1 ETNDRLDYYSLLHV
15 ASIWREIRLLSY
27 TWHRLDHAS
36 KPSACMLLPQ
46 QATTTLTMATTTQY
60 DDSSTMQVVST
71 GILIVGIGGNNGVTL
86 LAGKIANCKNLS
98 WETSSTGRMSANWFG
113 CLTQIPSRGIHG
125 GVGYRGRV
133 PGLADANNAIV
144 GGWDIRPTKLG
155 QALYD
160 CRVLE
165 PDLVRQVRN
174 DMDQLEI
181 MAGVWDPSFIG
192 ESQHATA
199 THVVSGEDNAST
211 RTRLDR
217 IRRDIRNWK
226 EKYNVNGHTTV
237 IWSASVERISETHY
251 NSPDDLLSAIYD
263 DSNTDDIS
271 PSMLYAVASALE
283 GCSFVNGG
291 SQNTLSSALTSLFD
305 HLSYRRPDA
314 PSSSILFKFAPYS
327 TTRAYCL
334 GTDYKAG
341 QTKFKTAAV
350 EYLRALGLSPR
361 VIASSNHLGNNDML
375 NLTTKKTLNAK
386 MRVKSDIF
394 GPWEEDDL
402 DHKVCVMYT
411 PYIGDEKRDFVE
423 YTSLG
428 FLGSPHTMVTY
439 TRCMDSI
446 LCVPLMVDAAIW
458 CDYFVNHEVSS
469 GDVARATAY
478 LFKVPEGEARGVD
491 PGFFNQMKELDD
503 VLDHTRGDKKEDAAQ
518 DIFALGVSRGIIT
531 EEEAAKLRDLA

>member
-1 ETNDRLDYYSLLHV
+1 MTSGGG
-15 ASIWREIRLLSY
+15 
-27 TWHRLDHAS
+27 
-36 KPSACMLLPQ
+36 P
-46 QATTTLTMATTTQY
+46 
-60 DDSSTMQVVST
+60 TMQVSA
-71 GILIVGIGGNNGVTL
+71 GILIVGLGGNNGVTL
-86 LAGKIANCKNLS
+86 LAGQIANRRGLS
-98 WETSSTGRMSANWFG
+98 WETASTGRIDANWYG
-113 CLTQIPSRGIHG
+113 CLTQIEPRGIHG
-125 GVGYRGRV
+125 GVGFRGRV
-133 PGLADANNAIV
+133 PGLASADAAVV

-165 PDLVRQVRN
+165 PDLVRQVREE
-174 DMDQLEI
+174 MDGTDV
-181 MAGVWDPSFIG
+181 MPGVWDPSFIG

-199 THVVSGEDNAST
+199 THVVGGDDDASA
-211 RTRLDR
+211 RTRVER
-217 IRRDIRNWK
+217 IRRDIRTWK
-226 EKYNVNGHTTV
+226 EKHNVNGHITV
-237 IWSASVERISETHY
+237 IWSASVERPSEAEY
-251 NSPDDLLSAIYD
+251 QSPDELLSAIYD
-263 DSNTDDIS
+263 DANNDDIS
-271 PSMLYAVASALE
+271 PSMLYAVAAALE

-291 SQNTLSSALTSLFD
+291 SQNTLSPAMTCLYDQSYRKADSSSAL
-305 HLSYRRPDA
+305 A
-314 PSSSILFKFAPYS
+314 KFAPYS
-327 TTRAYCL
+327 ASRAYCL

-394 GPWEEDDL
+394 GPWQEKDL
-402 DHKVCVMYT
+402 DHKVSVMYC

-458 CDYFVNHEVSS
+458 CDYFVNNGVSA
-469 GDVARATAY
+469 GDAARATAY
-478 LFKVPEGEARGVD
+478 LFKVPEGEAKGVD
-491 PGFFNQMKELDD
+491 PGFFHQMKELEGVLEKTSGGTKSAADGD
-503 VLDHTRGDKKEDAAQ
+503 V
-518 DIFALGVSRGIIT
+518 FALGVSKGIIT
-531 EEEAAKLRDLA
+531 KEQADALLGLSST